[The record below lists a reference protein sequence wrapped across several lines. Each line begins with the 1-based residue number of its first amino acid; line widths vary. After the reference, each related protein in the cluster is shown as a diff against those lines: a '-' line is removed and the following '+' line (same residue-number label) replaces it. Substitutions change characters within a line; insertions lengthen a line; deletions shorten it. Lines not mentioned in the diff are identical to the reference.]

1 MKSALVLMPFF
12 IKISFDFF
20 PPAMAPQTM
29 IEVLPLLKDGAR
41 HSLLYFFQ
49 CLAPYSGLRGQPA
62 DFKTRHVC
70 LDHLS
75 PVVYCPVLVF
85 FFFFAKAYLAFCC
98 FSFKKD
104 SLIATRQAY
113 PSFFNSLRIVS
124 SQALVLIN

>member
-85 FFFFAKAYLAFCC
+85 FFFCKSIPC
-98 FSFKKD
+98 FLLLFVQERFLD
-104 SLIATRQAY
+104 SHPTSISKFFQLIAYSVLT
-113 PSFFNSLRIVS
+113 SLS
-124 SQALVLIN
+124 AD